1 MINWESTGTT
11 EKVPGKYSGS
21 TWKELVKNI
30 KILGKNLKLLGKS
43 QDSNWEV

>member
-21 TWKELVKNI
+21 AWKELVKNM
-30 KILGKNLKLLGKS
+30 KNIGEKP
-43 QDSNWEV
+43 